1 MPASATNAAY
11 RIVQRKSLRRQPCL
25 AIPAV
30 RPSLL
35 DIFLRGDAW
44 IGHDGGILTLFIG
57 DRQLASFPGLGFDEP
72 ALNQLLFA
80 IRSRPPRKIVRHAAR
95 VPTY

>member
-1 MPASATNAAY
+1 MPASATNPAY

-25 AIPAV
+25 AVPAV

-35 DIFLRGDAW
+35 DIDLRGDAW
-44 IGHDGGILTLFIG
+44 ISGHEQGMLTLFVG
-57 DRQLASFPGLGFDEP
+57 DRQLASFPGLAFDEP

-80 IRSRPPRKIVRHAAR
+80 IRNRPRRKIVGHAAC
-95 VPTY
+95 VPT